1 MKLAVLIASA
11 ATGIHRNQ
19 SSITKKKGKKNIFV
33 YYMAAGPLG
42 TLRRTSFL
50 RRKPV
55 RQVHRPK
62 KNYTPR
68 PLPGVSPKSLK
79 TLTAEMFWNKTPIR
93 GQRYIKLPSGMFLNE
108 HNFYTTMKNNLNKE
122 RNKRAAQT
130 KARQNEAARRIQ
142 QAWRHTKQTHT
153 PQCMQSMYIM
163 QVLYRTHPGF
173 KQLMNNVNM
182 GQRLRTFNLT
192 PSEVTSLRPYI
203 HYYT

>member
-1 MKLAVLIASA
+1 M
-11 ATGIHRNQ
+11 T
-19 SSITKKKGKKNIFV
+19 
-33 YYMAAGPLG
+33 YMAGLFG
-42 TLRRTSFL
+42 KSFL

-62 KNYTPR
+62 KNFTPR
-68 PLPGVSPKSLK
+68 RLPGVSPKSLK
-79 TLTAEMFWNKTPIR
+79 LLTAEMFWNKTPIK

-108 HNFYTTMKNNLNKE
+108 YNFYKNMKNNLNKE
-122 RNKRAAQT
+122 RNKRTAQT

-142 QAWRHTKQTHT
+142 QAWRHTARTHT
-153 PQCMQSMYIM
+153 PQNMQSMYIM

-173 KQLMNNVNM
+173 KQMMNNVNM

-192 PSEVTSLRPYI
+192 PSEVTNLRPYI